1 MALARAARA
10 SAASHSAALER
21 AAHASADAAHASADA
36 AHASADAAHASADAR
51 NAPAGRRASDE
62 RCRFRAR
69 AKTPSTDARAEYCG
83 VSKLTRSLGAVYQ
96 LRFFETVTGAPVKGE
111 MRALETA
118 RRTQERSARGGAPPP
133 K

>member
-21 AAHASADAAHASADA
+21 AVHASADA

-51 NAPAGRRASDE
+51 NAAAGRRASCE
-62 RCRFRAR
+62 PCRFRAR

-96 LRFFETVTGAPVKGE
+96 LRFFETVTGTPVKGE